1 VTNYKG
7 DGRIVQRV
15 VPVGGCTSG
24 VPIVIGSE
32 FLVPQATADAGATA
46 SFIKEGEVW
55 LPSEPTD
62 TFSAGHLSYW
72 NPTSGKVE
80 DADSSANYAIGTT
93 QGAASG
99 NYVQV
104 ALNGVALASLT
115 GDLANKIDKVVGATG
130 NVPKF
135 TAAGGL
141 EDGGLV
147 PGAVADG
154 AITTAKLA
162 AGAVTSAKLGAGAV
176 DTAALGALAVTTAK
190 LAAGAVDTTALG
202 ADAVTGAKLADDSV
216 DSEHY
221 VDGSIDNAH
230 LSADCVT
237 GAKIADDAID
247 SEHYVDGSIDTAHY
261 AAGSVDTAAL
271 GALAVTTA
279 KLAAGAVDTTALGA
293 EAVTGAKLADD
304 SVDSEHY
311 VDGSIDT
318 AHLSADCVDGTK
330 LADDAV
336 NSEHIASGAMDVDHM
351 AVASVVGTVLA
362 ANEFMIELNCEAAAT
377 PNDFNLAL
385 NPATN
390 RKFRIISTWVHCTG
404 ANAGGTLTLYD
415 AAAGGGHAITSAI
428 TCAVEDVIAMPST
441 LDRTWTEIAAGTT
454 VSVVKNAAGDD
465 GRLYLICLPVA

>member
-1 VTNYKG
+1 MNVTNYKG

-230 LSADCVT
+230 LSADCV
-237 GAKIADDAID
+237 
-247 SEHYVDGSIDTAHY
+247 
-261 AAGSVDTAAL
+261 
-271 GALAVTTA
+271 
-279 KLAAGAVDTTALGA
+279 
-293 EAVTGAKLADD
+293 
-304 SVDSEHY
+304 
-311 VDGSIDT
+311 
-318 AHLSADCVDGTK
+318 DGTK

-377 PNDFNLAL
+377 PIDFNLAL

>member
-1 VTNYKG
+1 MNVTNYKG

-237 GAKIADDAID
+237 GAK
-247 SEHYVDGSIDTAHY
+247 
-261 AAGSVDTAAL
+261 
-271 GALAVTTA
+271 
-279 KLAAGAVDTTALGA
+279 
-293 EAVTGAKLADD
+293 LADD
-304 SVDSEHY
+304 S
-311 VDGSIDT
+311 
-318 AHLSADCVDGTK
+318 
-330 LADDAV
+330 V

-377 PNDFNLAL
+377 PIDFNLAL